1 MNNHKESIKDMK
13 IKHLEMIEA
22 VIERMAQNSFHLKGW
37 TVTLVS
43 VISAILISGN
53 DRRFMI
59 LLLLPLLSFWI
70 LDAHYL
76 QLERKYQIL
85 YRNVID
91 DELDADYSMDIR
103 KIIISEEDKPRIS
116 TLGCMFSKTER
127 CFYGF
132 ILAAVIAIVIMWRR

>member
-1 MNNHKESIKDMK
+1 MNNHKETITDKT

-22 VIERMAQNSFHLKGW
+22 VIDRMAQNSFHLKGW
-37 TVTLVS
+37 AVTIVS
-43 VISAILISGN
+43 LISAILISGN
-53 DRRFMI
+53 DRRLMI
-59 LLLLPLLSFWI
+59 LLLLPLISFWI

-91 DELDADYSMDIR
+91 DDSDAEFSMDIR
-103 KIIISEEDKPRIS
+103 KIRISEEDKPRIS

-132 ILAAVIAIVIMWRR
+132 ILAAVIVLVIMWK